1 MLEMQ
6 NRQIDQRIAWA
17 TTTAQ
22 LRAIDEWR
30 RQQPDLPSRS
40 EAIRRLVDIAL
51 QAEGGPRPR
60 TKSGGNPGP

>member
-51 QAEGGPRPR
+51 QAEGGPRPG
-60 TKSGGNPGP
+60 TKSGRNPGP

>member
-1 MLEMQ
+1 MR
-6 NRQIDQRIAWA
+6 NRDRQLDQHIAWA

-51 QAEGGPRPR
+51 RAEGGPGP
-60 TKSGGNPGP
+60 GLNPGVTLGT